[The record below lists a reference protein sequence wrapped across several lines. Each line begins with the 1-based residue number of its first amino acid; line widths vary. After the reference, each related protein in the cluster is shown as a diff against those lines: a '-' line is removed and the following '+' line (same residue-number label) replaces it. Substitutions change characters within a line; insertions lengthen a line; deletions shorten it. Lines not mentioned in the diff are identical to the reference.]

1 MKKQFLILLL
11 CLLLTQVFPAAA
23 RGLILDYDAFNVYFG
38 KTKSEVR
45 QINPNYTYVESDC
58 YHLDYFAGMDLF
70 AIFENNRVSE
80 LFMAIPDFVVKEMNF
95 KNSLD
100 GALDLGAILMGL
112 NLNDKMLNFD
122 YEGDYY
128 QVFINA
134 VGCSSTYSYKDGV
147 YIILCTYPYTE
158 MDVFVK

>member
-1 MKKQFLILLL
+1 MKKIILVLLL
-11 CLLLTQVFPAAA
+11 CLILIQVSPSAA
-23 RGLILDYDAFNVYFG
+23 RGLIFDYDAFGVYFG

-58 YHLDYFAGMDLF
+58 YHLDTFAGMHMF

-80 LFMAIPDFVVKEMNF
+80 LFMAIPDFVLKEMDL
-95 KNSLD
+95 KNSVD
-100 GALDLGAILMGL
+100 EALDLGAYLMGL
-112 NLNDKMLNFD
+112 NLDNKMLNFD
-122 YEGDYY
+122 DNGNYY
-128 QVFINA
+128 QVFFDG
-134 VGCSSTYSYKDGV
+134 VGCSSSYSYKDGV